1 MILRLANLISAWLAV
16 WADPDNALELAFFTT
31 GIGAA
36 ESVCVD
42 GGAAASATLVVSAE
56 DIGGFPG
63 APHTGS
69 RAHGEISISPQDAVG
84 DVHDLLR

>member
-1 MILRLANLISAWLAV
+1 MFLRLANLISAWLAV

-69 RAHGEISISPQDAVG
+69 HAHGGISIRPHDAVG
-84 DVHDLLR
+84 DVHDLFH

>member
-16 WADPDNALELAFFTT
+16 WADPDDALELAFFTA
-31 GIGAA
+31 GIRPA

-42 GGAAASATLVVSAE
+42 GGAAAPTTLVVSAE

-69 RAHGEISISPQDAVG
+69 HAHGGISIRPHDAVG
-84 DVHDLLR
+84 DVHDLFH